1 MIESVGKN
9 MAFTKKDLQKQVDY
23 LNERYFKNSVDKLVV
38 DQAYGGYQVNLTGK
52 RNKDGSWK
60 KHSTGS
66 GRKCVT
72 YGYLTAR
79 EVSDKLDN
87 LEYRDEFNYLRKEE
101 KKRISQEKRRR

>member
-1 MIESVGKN
+1 

-60 KHSTGS
+60 
-66 GRKCVT
+66 
-72 YGYLTAR
+72 
-79 EVSDKLDN
+79 
-87 LEYRDEFNYLRKEE
+87 
-101 KKRISQEKRRR
+101 RRYVKNNF